1 MLCAVRLLAVI
12 AALAT
17 PLVPARGGEPCLLC
31 GGQGS
36 GQGGGDTR
44 VGDAGGPGGETR
56 PPIDIEMT
64 TGFNFRRFTLPGA
77 GGEMLVEADGATI
90 GGEAG
95 YALVG
100 QVVVRGAPHA
110 HVSVVLPA
118 RIALVSHSGDRIEI
132 KDLRDTLPRDPRL
145 DANGRLEF
153 SFSAPLALPAGAQP
167 GNYRASFSIDANYD

>member
-1 MLCAVRLLAVI
+1 MLRAVRLFAAV

-36 GQGGGDTR
+36 GQAGDTVGGDSS
-44 VGDAGGPGGETR
+44 AGPGEAR

-77 GGEMLVEADGATI
+77 GGEMLVEADGASI
-90 GGEAG
+90 GGDGG

-100 QVVVRGAPHA
+100 QVVIRGAPHA
-110 HVSVVLPA
+110 HVNVVLPA
-118 RIALVSHSGDRIEI
+118 RITLVSRSGDRIEI
-132 KDLRDTLPRDPRL
+132 MELRDDLPRDPQL